1 MASPN
6 ERRTKED
13 TVTND
18 EKRQVLEEIMEKM
31 EECAVMIRSL
41 GDDRVN
47 AYCLAAFEGKDAGW
61 LGHFER
67 DILQAALNALDDDD
81 DEEDAS

>member
-1 MASPN
+1 MN
-6 ERRTKED
+6 
-13 TVTND
+13 ND
-18 EKRQVLEEIMEKM
+18 EKREVLEEIMEKM
-31 EECAVMIRSL
+31 DECAELIRSL
-41 GDDRVN
+41 NDDPIN

-67 DILQAALNALDDDD
+67 DILQEALEALDEDEE